1 MILVTGGAGY
11 IGSHTCVA
19 LLQAGYEVLVL
30 DNLCNGNMESI
41 RRVEM
46 ITRKNI
52 HFVHADVRDRV
63 ALREIFSNNVIEGV
77 LHFAGLKSIS
87 ESISAPLNY
96 YDTNVSG
103 SVALVQVMAEFNVHT
118 LVFSS
123 TAAVYGSAAVSPI
136 HESAPAVANNPYGHS
151 KRIIEQICNDLA
163 LSNDCWSIAI
173 LRYFNPVGAHE
184 SGAIGESSSGTPN
197 NLMPNICHVAA
208 RKFEQLEIFGDDYPT
223 KDGTGV
229 RDYIHVMD
237 LAEGHVCALAWLQN
251 QSGTHVFNLGT
262 GQGYSVLEMVSAFEL
277 ASGRIIPYKISP
289 RRIGDLSAIYANPNK
304 AQHALS
310 WKAVRSLSEM
320 CQDAWN
326 WQQQNPDGYLNC

>member
-30 DNLCNGNMESI
+30 DNLCNGNEESI

-46 ITRKNI
+46 ITGKNI

-63 ALREIFSNNVIEGV
+63 ALREIFSNYHIEGV

-87 ESISAPLNY
+87 ESINSPLNY
-96 YDTNVSG
+96 YDNNVSG
-103 SVALVQVMAEFNVHT
+103 SIALVQVMAEFGVHT

-123 TAAVYGSAAVSPI
+123 TAAVYGCAAASPL
-136 HESAPAVANNPYGHS
+136 HESAPTVTTNPYGRS
-151 KRIIEQICNDLA
+151 KLMIEQIYTDLA
-163 LSNDCWSIAI
+163 VSSDCWGIAL

-184 SGAIGESSSGTPN
+184 SGAIGESSIGAPD

-208 RKFEQLEIFGDDYPT
+208 RRLEQLEVFGSDYPT

-237 LAEGHVCALAWLQN
+237 LAEGHVCALAWLHN
-251 QSGTHVFNLGT
+251 KSGAHVFNLGT
-262 GQGYSVLEMVSAFEL
+262 GQGYSVLEMVSAFEHTSGL
-277 ASGRIIPYKISP
+277 AIPYKISP
-289 RRIGDLSAIYANPNK
+289 RRVGDLAAIYANPNK
-304 AQHALS
+304 AQNTLG
-310 WKAVRSLSEM
+310 WKAERDLVAM
-320 CQDAWN
+320 CRDARN
-326 WQQQNPDGYLNC
+326 WQQQNPHGY